1 MVIKIEIKKL
11 TVEQQIFATE
21 KHNLIYSFLNLKHLS
36 VDEYYDI
43 VVFGYLRAI
52 RKYFDNIA
60 IWEYQF
66 STIAFK
72 EMNSELA
79 NHFAKNKIGVDMLN
93 QDEASVI
100 DTRLDT
106 NLLTNEIQRL
116 LTSEDFLI
124 YQAKLNGMSI
134 KEISKYFGFTYYK
147 TNKRLDMIKE
157 KISSLLN

>member
-1 MVIKIEIKKL
+1 MVKIETKKL
-11 TVEQQIFATE
+11 TEEQQIFATE
-21 KHNLIYSFLNLKHLS
+21 KHGLIYSFLHLKRL
-36 VDEYYDI
+36 DANEYYDI

-52 RKYFDNIA
+52 KKYFDNIA

-72 EMNSELA
+72 EMNSELV
-79 NHFAKNKIGVDMLN
+79 NHFAKNKIEIDMLN
-93 QDEASVI
+93 QKEPAII
-100 DTRLDT
+100 DSRFDA

-116 LTSEDFLI
+116 LTNEDFLI

-134 KEISKYFGFTYYK
+134 KEISTYFGFTYYK
-147 TNKRLDMIKE
+147 TNKRLDIIKD